1 MLPIQCLA
9 IAALTHRSICRLS
22 SMKKLGLDQESLL
35 KVVKTFA
42 GEYVKTTTRKEK
54 LMDAFL
60 LYVFATGVLQFL
72 YCALVG
78 NFPFNSFLSGFISSV
93 ALFVLTVSLRLQ
105 LLHPAEFHGISPQR
119 AVADY
124 IICNVILH
132 FVVMTFM
139 G

>member
-1 MLPIQCLA
+1 LRLQQLQASIATPTMQQLA
-9 IAALTHRSICRLS
+9 
-22 SMKKLGLDQESLL
+22 KLGVDKEALW
-35 KVVKTFA
+35 KVVNTFIS
-42 GEYVKTTTRKEK
+42 EYIKSTSKKEK

-60 LYVFATGVLQFL
+60 VYVLATGVLQFL

-105 LLHPAEFHGISPQR
+105 LLHPSEFQGISPQR

-124 IICNVILH
+124 IICNIILH
-132 FVVMTFM
+132 FVVFTFI

>member
-1 MLPIQCLA
+1 MDQLA
-9 IAALTHRSICRLS
+9 
-22 SMKKLGLDQESLL
+22 KFGLDQATLT

-42 GEYVKTTTRKEK
+42 GEYAKTKTRKEK
-54 LMDAFL
+54 LMYAFL
-60 LYVFATGVLQFL
+60 LYVFATGVMQFL

-105 LLHPAEFHGISPQR
+105 LRHPSEFHGISPQR
-119 AVADY
+119 ALVDY
-124 IICNVILH
+124 IIYNIILH
-132 FVVMTFM
+132 FVVVTFM